1 MSQHQF
7 ELLQQQLEQLS
18 PSQLKALSDQ
28 INASIEEKTPEKQD
42 ILTDEERDAI
52 SKLFL

>member
-1 MSQHQF
+1 MSQYQF
-7 ELLQQQLEQLS
+7 ELLQQQLEQLN
-18 PSQLKALSDQ
+18 PSQLRMLSEQ
-28 INASIEEKTPEKQD
+28 INASIDEKAATKED